1 MMSSRSGVVLALS
14 LIGACSPGSPPRP
27 SAATPALATPSD
39 SLFARLR
46 QQVTNGSIVADAQLG
61 KNPPMAVGACLNPV
75 AAARL
80 ELERALDFPPDVPP
94 VVIGRFDLPALP
106 ESLREPVSPTGI
118 VVARWVVDTNGVAE
132 PSSASIVSS
141 PHGLLSVRVCGA
153 IFLARFTP
161 ATEDGRRVRA
171 RVEMPVRV
179 VP

>member
-1 MMSSRSGVVLALS
+1 MMILQKSVLLALAA
-14 LIGACSPGSPPRP
+14 IAACSASRPP
-27 SAATPALATPSD
+27 AATPVLASPSD

-46 QQVTNGSIVADAQLG
+46 EQVTNGSIIADVQLG
-61 KNPPMAVGACLNPV
+61 RNPPMAVGACLSPV

-94 VVIGRFDLPALP
+94 VVVGGFELPALP
-106 ESLREPVSPTGI
+106 ASLRESTEPTGI

-132 PSSASIVSS
+132 PSSASIISS

-153 IFLARFTP
+153 IFMARFTP
-161 ATEDGRRVRA
+161 AREDGRRVRA

-179 VP
+179 IP